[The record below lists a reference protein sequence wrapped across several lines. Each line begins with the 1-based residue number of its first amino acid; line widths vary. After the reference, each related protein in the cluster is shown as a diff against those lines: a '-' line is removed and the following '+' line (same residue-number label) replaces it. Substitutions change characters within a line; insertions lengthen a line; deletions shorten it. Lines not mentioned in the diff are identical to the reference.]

1 MYIYH
6 ILYILSVAPHTDAA
20 LMSHYFDVTIIVSGI
35 MEELHSLDPRRQELL
50 EARFMGGVS
59 GSTGGSTGSTSG
71 GTKVSQKVSSSS
83 LYFIDQLLLLYPSAL
98 PLKKKKKKKCFF
110 FSLQVLTNNESSNHS
125 FGSLGSLSDKESEV
139 LHSPFLVFSIEPK
152 TLPEL

>member
-1 MYIYH
+1 
-6 ILYILSVAPHTDAA
+6 
-20 LMSHYFDVTIIVSGI
+20 

-71 GTKVSQKVSSSS
+71 GTKVSERLRAPLHIISHNTVYIAFTSSVTV
-83 LYFIDQLLLLYPSAL
+83 
-98 PLKKKKKKKCFF
+98 
-110 FSLQVLTNNESSNHS
+110 FSFQGLTNNECSNHS

-139 LHSPFLVFSIEPK
+139 HQLISTKTRTVVIHIMLLFSHQFI
-152 TLPEL
+152 L